1 MKGLLRKDVYVLFQ
15 ASRAQLLI
23 VLLFLVIS
31 MTMNN
36 TLIAYMLALYAA
48 MMPITVISLDE
59 RSRFDRFALAL
70 PWSRAQIVV
79 SKYAL
84 SLAAACFAA
93 LSYLAGVLTLGSAVN
108 GGISLQDALT
118 TFCAMLTIGTL
129 LPALMRPFVFRFGV
143 DKGRMWIMLITIAF
157 GVGAG
162 LLSMDEGS
170 AVSQLANRLTAL
182 PLWLLP
188 LAGLTAFALSAFV
201 SVQIYRRREL

>member
-70 PWSRAQIVV
+70 PWSRAQIVL

-84 SLAAACFAA
+84 SLAAACLAA

-129 LPALMRPFVFRFGV
+129 LPALMGT
-143 DKGRMWIMLITIAF
+143 GRIF
-157 GVGAG
+157 
-162 LLSMDEGS
+162 
-170 AVSQLANRLTAL
+170 
-182 PLWLLP
+182 
-188 LAGLTAFALSAFV
+188 LAGRLSLRL
-201 SVQIYRRREL
+201 RRRADRRLRHAGADRARKARHGKGSGRANLLHQPHAG

>member
-36 TLIAYMLALYAA
+36 TLIAYMLALYTA
-48 MMPITVISLDE
+48 MMPITVIALDE
-59 RSRFDRFALAL
+59 RSRFDRFALGL
-70 PWSRAQIVV
+70 PWSRAQIVL

-84 SLAAACFAA
+84 SLAAACLAA
-93 LSYLAGVLTLGSAVN
+93 LAYLAGVLTLGSAIS
-108 GGISLQDALT
+108 GGVSLQDALT
-118 TFCAMLTIGTL
+118 TFCAMLTVGTL
-129 LPALMRPFVFRFGV
+129 LPALMLPFVFRFGV
-143 DKGRMWIMLITIAF
+143 DKGRMWIMLIAIAF
-157 GVGAG
+157 GIGAG

-188 LAGLTAFALSAFV
+188 LAGLTVFALSAFV

>member
-36 TLIAYMLALYAA
+36 TLIAYMLALYTA
-48 MMPITVISLDE
+48 MMPITVIALDE

-70 PWSRAQIVV
+70 PWSRAQIVL

-84 SLAAACFAA
+84 SLAALA
-93 LSYLAGVLTLGSAVN
+93 YLAGVLTLGSAIS
-108 GGISLQDALT
+108 GGVSLQDALT
-118 TFCAMLTIGTL
+118 TFCAMLTVGTL
-129 LPALMRPFVFRFGV
+129 LPALMLPFVFRFGV
-143 DKGRMWIMLITIAF
+143 DKGRMWIMLIAIAF
-157 GVGAG
+157 GIGAG

-170 AVSQLANRLTAL
+170 AVSQLAARLTAL

-188 LAGLTAFALSAFV
+188 LAGLTVFALSAFV

>member
-70 PWSRAQIVV
+70 PWSRAQIVL

-84 SLAAACFAA
+84 SLAAACLAA

-108 GGISLQDALT
+108 GGI
-118 TFCAMLTIGTL
+118 TIGTL
-129 LPALMRPFVFRFGV
+129 LPALMLPFVFRFGV

>member
-1 MKGLLRKDVYVLFQ
+1 M
-15 ASRAQLLI
+15 
-23 VLLFLVIS
+23 
-31 MTMNN
+31 
-36 TLIAYMLALYAA
+36 
-48 MMPITVISLDE
+48 
-59 RSRFDRFALAL
+59 
-70 PWSRAQIVV
+70 
-79 SKYAL
+79 
-84 SLAAACFAA
+84 
-93 LSYLAGVLTLGSAVN
+93 LTLGSAVN

-129 LPALMRPFVFRFGV
+129 LPALMLPFVFRFGV

-170 AVSQLANRLTAL
+170 AVSQLAKRLTAL